1 MLQVSS
7 EGKMMIERRKERP
20 RAITFVL
27 CGRIWR
33 LVEDLAQ
40 TLPSKSSSSLLACS
54 NASANCMDLMWND
67 GTKMTHC
74 AK

>member
-1 MLQVSS
+1 MKWLLPFLRIWSKDVMLQASS
-7 EGKMMIERRKERP
+7 EGKMMIEKKREKSS
-20 RAITFVL
+20 ITFVL

-54 NASANCMDLMWND
+54 NAMQVQIV
-67 GTKMTHC
+67 
-74 AK
+74 